1 MNGWLMKIMR
11 QVQYAMAV
19 IVFAVA
25 LPAADALPKSA
36 RVDTA
41 FTEDCE
47 EMVVAAVDRARD
59 EIHLA
64 IYTFSNWEIAEAL
77 AAAKDRGVEVVV
89 KADKGQMDFD
99 AAQRV
104 FSLLEQHKIPVEA
117 IEMRQRYHMHHK
129 FMVIDREVV
138 LTGSYNYT
146 VAGSTVNYENLVLIV
161 SRSIARR
168 FVEEFESIEAR

>member
-1 MNGWLMKIMR
+1 MKILR
-11 QVQYAMAV
+11 QIQYVMAV

-25 LPAADALPKSA
+25 SPAVDARTMSA

-47 EMVVAAVDRARD
+47 EMVVTAVGRARD
-59 EIHLA
+59 QILLA
-64 IYTFSNWEIAEAL
+64 IYTFSNWQIAEAL
-77 AAAKDRGVEVVV
+77 VAAKDRGVEVVV

-104 FSLLEQHKIPVEA
+104 FSLLKQHEIPVEA
-117 IEMRQRYHMHHK
+117 IEMQQRYHMHHK

-161 SRSIARR
+161 SQSITRR
-168 FVEEFESIEAR
+168 FIEEFETIEGR